1 VWQTLRDV
9 IIAGSVVFI
18 IMIVLLGDL
27 VAAIAVGLMVNHPS
41 SANFATISVRLCMW
55 NCC

>member
-1 VWQTLRDV
+1 MWQTLRDV

-18 IMIVLLGDL
+18 IMIILLGDL

-41 SANFATISVRLCMW
+41 PSSSAAISVRLSVGDGC
-55 NCC
+55 